1 MFAHGWYWL
10 IIWILDNNSL
20 ASQKNDMQTA
30 YITHPI
36 CLKHDMGAHHP
47 ECPARL
53 HAIEDQLI
61 ASGLLG
67 YLKHYEAPEVTREQL
82 ARVHDSDYID
92 AIFAAA
98 PTQGFAELDGDTY
111 MNPYSLEAALRA
123 AGAAVLGV
131 DKVMAGEVENAFCN
145 IRPPGHHAE
154 RARAM
159 GFCIFNNVAV
169 AASHALEHHRLQRV
183 AIADFDVH
191 HGNGTE
197 NIFRDES
204 RVMLC
209 STFQHPFYP
218 YCGADSGNEHIINV
232 PLAAG
237 AGSEEFREAVTTKWI
252 PALEAF
258 QPQMLLISAG
268 FDAHRDDDMSLLRFL
283 DADYGW
289 ITEILKLLAEK
300 HSRGRIVSVLEGGY
314 ELHALGR
321 STMNHLKVLSG
332 L

>member
-1 MFAHGWYWL
+1 
-10 IIWILDNNSL
+10 
-20 ASQKNDMQTA
+20 MQTA
-30 YITHPI
+30 YITHPL

-47 ECPARL
+47 ECPARI

-67 YLKHYEAPEVTREQL
+67 YLQHHDAPEATHEQL
-82 ARVHDSDYID
+82 QRVHAAEYID
-92 AIFAAA
+92 AIVAAA
-98 PTQGFAELDGDTY
+98 PQQGRVELDGDTS
-111 MNPYSLEAALRA
+111 MNPYTYPAALRA

-131 DKVMAGEVENAFCN
+131 DLVMAGKVENAFCN

-154 RARAM
+154 KAQAM

-169 AASHALEHHRLQRV
+169 AAAHALAAHGLSRV

-197 NIFRDES
+197 HMFHDDP

-218 YCGADSGNEHIINV
+218 YVGADSGNDHIINV
-232 PLAAG
+232 PMAAG
-237 AGSEEFREAVTTKWI
+237 SGSEEFRAAVTERWL
-252 PALEAF
+252 PALDAF
-258 QPQMLLISAG
+258 KPELLLISAG
-268 FDAHRDDDMSLLRFL
+268 FDAHREDDMSMIRLL
-283 DADYGW
+283 DADYVW
-289 ITEILKLLAEK
+289 VTERLKEVAYK
-300 HSRGRIVSVLEGGY
+300 HCQRRIVSTLEGGY
-314 ELHALGR
+314 ELHVLGR
-321 STMNHLKVLSG
+321 CATAHIKVLSG